1 MHSALTY
8 APDYAPHSSAPTSA
22 PRYPT
27 PLADQA
33 RERTRRLMA
42 THMRSARV
50 ELALAG
56 IIFFGLGFAA
66 ACTI

>member
-1 MHSALTY
+1 MHSAL
-8 APDYAPHSSAPTSA
+8 PSIAPTSA

-27 PLADQA
+27 PLADRA

-42 THMRSARV
+42 AHMRSARV
-50 ELALAG
+50 ELAACTL
-56 IIFFGLGFAA
+56 IFAALGFAA

>member
-1 MHSALTY
+1 MHSAI
-8 APDYAPHSSAPTSA
+8 PAPTSA

-27 PLADQA
+27 PLADRA

-50 ELALAG
+50 ELAACT
-56 IIFFGLGFAA
+56 IIFAALGFAA

>member
-1 MHSALTY
+1 MHSAIRSGTL
-8 APDYAPHSSAPTSA
+8 PAPTST

-27 PLADQA
+27 PLADRA

-42 THMRSARV
+42 TYMRSARI
-50 ELALAG
+50 ELAACT
-56 IIFFGLGFAA
+56 IIFAALGFAA

>member
-1 MHSALTY
+1 MTAVTFASAIP
-8 APDYAPHSSAPTSA
+8 ASAAPTTA

-27 PLADQA
+27 PLADRA

-50 ELALAG
+50 ELVACTM
-56 IIFFGLGFAA
+56 IFAFIGFAA
-66 ACTI
+66 ACQL

>member
-1 MHSALTY
+1 MHSALPTL
-8 APDYAPHSSAPTSA
+8 APTSA

-27 PLADQA
+27 PLADAA

-50 ELALAG
+50 ELAACTM
-56 IIFFGLGFAA
+56 IFAVIGFAA
-66 ACTI
+66 AYHL